1 MIRML
6 PSAARP
12 CPCFRFWFLIPRSAV
27 SICSGRCRPKK
38 PAGTAA
44 RCALASMRAST
55 AKVSV
60 RGLNGARIPGIP
72 RSRSGYP
79 PEMREAPTLPG
90 PPRRVRVLHP
100 SSVSLPS
107 NDRLLPNPPRPPK
120 GHVSSPFRC
129 LLPTENGVNRKSTKY
144 GASPELGAQPLEL
157 QRLSIEEERST
168 RESSLPRSG
177 HGVSQVPEIVGLM
190 AEKGRS
196 GAIETSRSRT
206 RSPFSSRA
214 GP

>member
-1 MIRML
+1 MPMVSLRMIRML

-60 RGLNGARIPGIP
+60 RGLNEARIPGIP

-129 LLPTENGVNRKSTKY
+129 LLSTENGVNRKSTKY
-144 GASPELGAQPLEL
+144 GASPDTKAQLLEL
-157 QRLSIEEERST
+157 QRVFRSPH
-168 RESSLPRSG
+168 EPAGARSG
-177 HGVSQVPEIVGLM
+177 PPTVRKVLQVRGIAGVMVAG
-190 AEKGRS
+190 G
-196 GAIETSRSRT
+196 
-206 RSPFSSRA
+206 RA
-214 GP
+214 GVRLGIPTY